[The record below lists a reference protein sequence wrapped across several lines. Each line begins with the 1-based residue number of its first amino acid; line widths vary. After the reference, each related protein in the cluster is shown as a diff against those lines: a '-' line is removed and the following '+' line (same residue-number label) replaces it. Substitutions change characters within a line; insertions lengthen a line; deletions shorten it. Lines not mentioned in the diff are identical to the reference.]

1 MDPSYVLNLV
11 VLSGLIGFAFFC
23 ISYTLHMW
31 KRRRAGSDRA
41 RPEGLTGLLTT
52 WGPRA
57 IVLGMVM
64 LAGVLVFSELTDR
77 TGLLDGDGLFT
88 VRAHKTRKLQDL
100 AATSH
105 VRKGDVL
112 AHFYAPEDQA
122 RADMLALD
130 LKCLAARREA
140 IKQEALE
147 LDPELVR
154 AHAAATSDKRQWTAQ
169 LASLVPARAL
179 AAREEAFA
187 RLDREVQLRSLDV
200 QLERLRGELAEV
212 KPNLEY
218 RTRELA
224 LIAKGHSARVATELE
239 RLSVAK
245 QVETLKARI
254 SRLDRQAESVSRQ
267 RQQVTVSLETLE
279 KLEKNEQAELSGK
292 IEQASAGLT
301 AAGRR
306 LAKLDNA
313 LAVDRTRAEQ
323 LRAQKLAQV
332 RMEIDKTQA
341 ELKGLRSTLETAA
354 PFSGRVA
361 YREPAPNAA
370 MSDQPVLVLAPEEGF
385 RIRMRLPSREVGPL
399 RRAGAVVLELAEPRV
414 QRRLAGRMLNSHPL
428 PHDSDYQL
436 VELACDPPA
445 ETIRWLAA
453 EEDDNPVE
461 ARLLW
466 RPPLWTLPLGPWG
479 IGLVAMGLG
488 MWIAGSVSALRRGVA
503 AATPPPADAAV
514 PALSPAATG
523 TVQGPEDL
531 GVYKPDRAIQ
541 TLANRLA
548 ASLDGERPKANLL
561 SAVECALD
569 CDQTDAARLL
579 HEELQKQ
586 PIAIDCLQKLA
597 RQADGGDGDNLSAK
611 ARLGHIAWRIV
622 SFPDESES
630 SSVALAEP
638 VSHGGL

>member
-147 LDPELVR
+147 LDP
-154 AHAAATSDKRQWTAQ
+154 
-169 LASLVPARAL
+169 
-179 AAREEAFA
+179 
-187 RLDREVQLRSLDV
+187 DREVQLRSLDV

-414 QRRLAGRMLNSHPL
+414 QQRLAGRMLNSHPL